1 MDKDTPGSKARV
13 TGSRVDGTQSPSPD
27 VQKKKAAVRGQAPSG
42 HHGVRNS
49 AMREHSRSMVR
60 VVGIL
65 VMACVIA
72 LGVVNVLFPDLSLS
86 ERENRNLAQLEAPTL
101 DSLADGSWFKDTSTW
116 FSDQFVGRDSFMSM
130 RSTILRGLGQKEN
143 NGVYFAKDGYLMQ
156 QPATPKD
163 DAIVHTQKSIND
175 FVAAY
180 PDISHH
186 VMIVPDAATVMPSW
200 LPANAPVRD
209 QGQDI
214 AAFTGGLDGPV
225 ILDARSPLEDHVN
238 EGVYYK
244 TDHHWTSLGAYN
256 VFLSNAGALGID
268 NPVEYTPYTVS
279 ADFEGTLAA
288 KSGDYDSHDKVD
300 VYAPSSDVDY
310 YVNYVNEKSQS
321 TSVYNVE
328 KLDHNDKYQ
337 VFFGGNHPL
346 VTINTTSESGK
357 TLLVFK
363 DSYANSFVSFLVP
376 YYSTII
382 MVDPRY
388 YYDDL
393 SQIIHNSMVTDTL
406 FLYSYDTI
414 ATDTSLADVLD
425 DATASVNA
433 ADEPS
438 SKS

>member
-1 MDKDTPGSKARV
+1 
-13 TGSRVDGTQSPSPD
+13 
-27 VQKKKAAVRGQAPSG
+27 
-42 HHGVRNS
+42 
-49 AMREHSRSMVR
+49 
-60 VVGIL
+60 
-65 VMACVIA
+65 
-72 LGVVNVLFPDLSLS
+72 
-86 ERENRNLAQLEAPTL
+86 
-101 DSLADGSWFKDTSTW
+101 
-116 FSDQFVGRDSFMSM
+116 
-130 RSTILRGLGQKEN
+130 
-143 NGVYFAKDGYLMQ
+143 MQ